1 MACPYFFPTARLE
14 NGSWVIPPRVPLGDA
29 YAGECRA
36 MPAGFHPGAAG
47 FQPDEPHLRNFCNVG
62 YGRGACV
69 QFPRDAGADAIR
81 FHIRE
86 ESSALIRIQYV
97 TEKECW
103 PAGSGAIEYSI
114 ASREIQGDV
123 DAVVA
128 RQAAVFVES
137 YLRRKEQALAA
148 GG

>member
-1 MACPYFFPTARLE
+1 MACPYFFPTARLD

-36 MPAGFHPGAAG
+36 MPEG
-47 FQPDEPHLRNFCNVG
+47 FQPGESHLRNFCNVG

-69 QFPRDAGADAIR
+69 HFPRDAGGDAIR
-81 FHIRE
+81 FHLRE

-97 TEKECW
+97 VEKECW
-103 PAGSGAIEYSI
+103 PAGGAALEYSI
-114 ASREIQGDV
+114 VSREIQGSADPI
-123 DAVVA
+123 VA

-137 YLRRKEQALAA
+137 YLRRKEQVLGA
-148 GG
+148 GV